1 MNGKTLARWLA
12 LCLPLAFSATCA
24 QAAEPAAAQA
34 PGGALNLLASGA
46 FSEVNVQLAPL
57 YRKELN
63 LEVAASFG
71 SSLPSVPTSVPRR
84 LERGEAADV
93 VLTSKESLAK
103 LAAQGLVVPASQ
115 VDIMRSALGLAVRS
129 GSPVPAIATEA
140 QTAAALLQAGS
151 IAYSSSLSG
160 TYYETEMLKK
170 MRIEEQVLPKSRKIS
185 GEKVGAVVARGE
197 AEIGMQQVSELLAV
211 PGIAFVGK
219 LPESLQQY
227 TVISAGVAA
236 SAQHP
241 EAARA
246 WIAFLAHSP
255 EARRVLSR
263 NGLEPMKPSENP

>member
-1 MNGKTLARWLA
+1 MKKRS
-12 LCLPLAFSATCA
+12 LAFRIALFWATVFFGGSL
-24 QAAEPAAAQA
+24 QAADGAAAQR
-34 PGGALNLLASGA
+34 PSHTVSLLASGA
-46 FSEVNVQLAPL
+46 VSAVHEQLEPF
-57 YRKELN
+57 YRQELN

-93 VLTSKESLAK
+93 VLTSKDSLAR
-103 LAAQGLVVPASQ
+103 LAAQGLVVPESQ
-115 VDIMRSALGLAVRS
+115 VDIMKSALGLAVRS
-129 GSPVPAIATEA
+129 GSPIPEIATEA
-140 QTAAALLQAGS
+140 QAAAALLRAGS

-160 TYYETEMLKK
+160 VYYETEMLKK

-227 TVISAGVAA
+227 TVFSAGISA
-236 SAQHP
+236 SAKNP

-246 WIAFLAHSP
+246 LIVFLARSP
-255 EARRVLSR
+255 NVRQVLSR
-263 NGLEPMKPSENP
+263 NGLEPVHAQ